1 MTSFKFARMALPA
14 LTAAIIGFGTQ
25 AASAQ
30 TSAAPA
36 PNQMMMMQG
45 SMSQGSM
52 AGMNMAAPAAPA
64 AAATTTTTTTAA
76 APSPMTK
83 PMKKHHMSGYVV
95 PTSEKFSSLT
105 AAQAHCP
112 GDTVV
117 WVNTGHGSVFH
128 TASSKYFGKSKHGAY
143 ACEKAAM
150 EAGLHP
156 SKR

>member
-14 LTAAIIGFGTQ
+14 LTAAIIGFGAQ

-30 TSAAPA
+30 TSTAPA
-36 PNQMMMMQG
+36 PNQMMMQG

-52 AGMNMAAPAAPA
+52 AGMNMAPPAAPA
-64 AAATTTTTTTAA
+64 ATTTTATA
-76 APSPMTK
+76 PMTK
-83 PMKKHHMSGYVV
+83 PMKKHHMGGYVV

-117 WVNTGHGSVFH
+117 WVNTGHGRTFH
-128 TASSKYFGKSKHGAY
+128 TAGSKYFGKTKHGAY

-150 EAGLHP
+150 AAGLHA
-156 SKR
+156 SKS